1 MYAKAY
7 SANPAMLVLTFAG
20 TSTTSADYEELNRI
34 VVGITDESGLRIGS
48 RFTLDRPPME
58 RRASNAAATSVT
70 PKPRRTALAVALA
83 G

>member
-48 RFTLDRPPME
+48 RFTLEHGHRWSEGRLML
-58 RRASNAAATSVT
+58 
-70 PKPRRTALAVALA
+70 PRRP
-83 G
+83 